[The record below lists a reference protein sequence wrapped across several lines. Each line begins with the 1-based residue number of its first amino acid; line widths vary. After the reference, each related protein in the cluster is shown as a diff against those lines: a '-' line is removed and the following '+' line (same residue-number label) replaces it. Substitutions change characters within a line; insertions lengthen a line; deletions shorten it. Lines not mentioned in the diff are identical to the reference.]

1 MTSRD
6 ARVVGTV
13 LFRATEKTP
22 FTVFVADDPYDIER
36 AQALRYDAF
45 STELGAPLPGAVYSE
60 RLGRLIDVDRFDDY
74 SAQLLVR
81 HEPSDRIVGCY
92 RIILPAPAGEREV
105 FTTRMFHLSP
115 AFAAFADE
123 VAEWGRAT
131 VAADFR
137 GGVVS
142 VLLRIAL
149 LQFYERSGFHYAM
162 GCMSVR
168 MEDGVHPRAALIRA
182 ALGFLSDNDALAGAE
197 DDVYATPIRPV
208 TVDGVGLADLPRP
221 DGADEDLVPPTI
233 RIAARYGGVVCG
245 MPSYD
250 PDFEMADFLVLF
262 EDERMRRAG
271 CLAEVRS
278 FLSAL

>member
-1 MTSRD
+1 MRSH
-6 ARVVGTV
+6 AGTP
-13 LFRATEKTP
+13 LFRATDATP
-22 FTVFVADDPYDIER
+22 FTVFVAEDPRDIEL

-45 STELGAPLPGAVYSE
+45 STELGAPLPGAVHSE
-60 RLGRLIDVDRFDDY
+60 RLGRLIDVDPFDEY
-74 SAQLLVR
+74 SAHLVVR
-81 HEPSDRIVGCY
+81 HEPSGEIVGCY
-92 RIILPAPAGEREV
+92 RIILPAPPGEREV
-105 FTTRMFHLSP
+105 FTTSMFRLSP
-115 AFAAFADE
+115 AFSAFADE

-131 VAADFR
+131 IAAEYR

-149 LQFYERSGFHYAM
+149 LEFYERCGFRYAM

-168 MEDGVHPRAALIRA
+168 MEDGVHPRAALVRA
-182 ALGFLSDNDALAGAE
+182 ALGFVSDNDALASG
-197 DDVYATPIRPV
+197 DVYATPIRPV
-208 TVDGVGLADLPRP
+208 TVDGVELADLPRP

-233 RIAARYGGVVCG
+233 RIAVRYGGIICG

-262 EDERMRRAG
+262 EEERMRRAG
-271 CLAEVRS
+271 CLDEVRS

>member
-1 MTSRD
+1 MTTRAD
-6 ARVVGTV
+6 RLAGTV
-13 LFRATEKTP
+13 LFRATDATP
-22 FTVFVADDPYDIER
+22 FTVFVADDPRDVER

-45 STELGAPLPGAVYSE
+45 STELGAPLPGAVFSA

-81 HEPSDRIVGCY
+81 HEPSGEIVGCY
-92 RIILPAPAGEREV
+92 RIILPAPDGEREV
-105 FTTRMFHLSP
+105 FTTSMFHLSP
-115 AFAAFADE
+115 AFAALADE

-131 VAADFR
+131 IAADYR

-149 LQFYERSGFHYAM
+149 LQFYELAAFRYAM

-168 MEDGVHPRAALIRA
+168 MEDGVHPRAALVRA
-182 ALGFLSDNDALAGAE
+182 ALGFVADHGALADGA
-197 DDVYATPIRPV
+197 VRATPIRPV
-208 TVDGVGLADLPRP
+208 AVDGVGIADLPRP
-221 DGADEDLVPPTI
+221 EGADEDLVPPTI
-233 RIAARYGGVVCG
+233 RVAVRYGGIICG

-271 CLAEVRS
+271 CLDEVRS
-278 FLSAL
+278 FLAAL